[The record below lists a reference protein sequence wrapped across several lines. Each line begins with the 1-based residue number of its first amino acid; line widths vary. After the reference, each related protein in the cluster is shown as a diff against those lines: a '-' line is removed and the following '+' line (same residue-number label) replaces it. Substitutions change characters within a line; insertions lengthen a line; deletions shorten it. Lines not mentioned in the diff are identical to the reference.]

1 MENPIQK
8 FVRPNILA
16 LQPYISFRD
25 TLSDGDYTLLDANE
39 NPFGTFN
46 RYPDSTQKKLKQ
58 KLSEIKNVPSSQI
71 ALGNGSDEMID
82 LIIKIFCDPKKDA
95 IVVMNPSFA
104 MYSFYATIN
113 ENKIVTLD
121 LDTNFQLQKEEYLNK
136 AKESSAKVLFLCS
149 PNNQTGNS
157 IDDLEFYIKNFD
169 GIVVV
174 DEAYIE
180 FSNQTSILEKLNEF
194 ENLIVLQSLSKA
206 RALAG
211 LRIGMALS
219 SEFIISLINKTKAPY
234 NISEVIMKMALQEL
248 EKVDEYKSRL
258 QEVLVQKSILKQAFE
273 NSSSIKKVYDSDAN
287 FFLVEVENCEAFY
300 DNLIQAKIL
309 CSKRFPTIPNALR
322 INVGTAE
329 ENQKLIQILK

>member
-25 TLSDGDYTLLDANE
+25 MLPEGDYTLLDANE
-39 NPFGTFN
+39 NPFGVYN

-58 KLSEIKNVPSSQI
+58 KLSEIKNIPSSQI
-71 ALGNGSDEMID
+71 ALGNGSDELID
-82 LIIKIFCDPKKDA
+82 LIIKIFCEPKKDA
-95 IVVMNPSFA
+95 IVVMDPSFA

-113 ENKIVTLD
+113 ENEIIKLNLD
-121 LDTNFQLQKEEYLNK
+121 ANFQLQKEEFLSKTKDSN
-136 AKESSAKVLFLCS
+136 AKVLFLCS
-149 PNNQTGNS
+149 PNNPTGNS
-157 IDDLEFYIKNFD
+157 IDDLEFYVKNFE

-180 FSNQTSILEKLNEF
+180 FSNQESILEKLNKF
-194 ENLIVLQSLSKA
+194 DNLIVLQTLSKA

-234 NISEVIMKMALQEL
+234 NISEVNVKTALQEL
-248 EKVDEYKSRL
+248 EKVDEYESRL
-258 QEVLVQKSILKQAFE
+258 LEVSKQKNILKQALE
-273 NSSSIKKVYDSDAN
+273 NSSTIKKVYDSDAN
-287 FFLVEVENCEAFY
+287 FFLVEIENCEAFY

-309 CSKRFPTIPNALR
+309 CSKRFPAIPKALR

-329 ENQKLIQILK
+329 ENQKLIQLLN